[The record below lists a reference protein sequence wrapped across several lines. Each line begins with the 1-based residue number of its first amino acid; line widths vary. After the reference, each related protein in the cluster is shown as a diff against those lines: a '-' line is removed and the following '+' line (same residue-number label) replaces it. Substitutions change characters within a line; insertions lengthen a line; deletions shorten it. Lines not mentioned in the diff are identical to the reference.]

1 MRRISSEMPRS
12 LFTLARLAV
21 IGLTP
26 AGLALIVASCGE
38 PVRGVMLDDPLPAAP
53 IVLAQFGGG
62 TFDLSAEKG
71 KVVAIY
77 FGYTHCPDV
86 CPTTLSDWARARR
99 ALGRRA
105 AQVRFVFISV
115 DPDRDTPE
123 LAATYARQF
132 DSTFVG
138 LSGTVDEIEALK
150 RSWGI
155 AAYPEGDVQGKAYAV
170 AHPAATFVVDRVGR
184 VRMLIE
190 PGVPGDEMARS
201 LRRLF

>member
-1 MRRISSEMPRS
+1 MRR
-12 LFTLARLAV
+12 TLAASL
-21 IGLTP
+21 
-26 AGLALIVASCGE
+26 LALAGCGE
-38 PVRGVMLDDPLPAAP
+38 PIRGVMFEDPLPAAA
-53 IVLAQFGGG
+53 IVLARHGGG

-105 AQVRFVFISV
+105 EQTRFVFISV
-115 DPDRDTPE
+115 DPARDTPE
-123 LAATYARQF
+123 LAASYARQF

-138 LSGTVDEIEALK
+138 LSGSVEEIEALK

-155 AAYPEGDVQGKAYAV
+155 AAYPEGDVRSNAYAV

-190 PGVPGDEMARS
+190 PGVSGDEMARS

>member
-1 MRRISSEMPRS
+1 MRRAATVC
-12 LFTLARLAV
+12 L
-21 IGLTP
+21 
-26 AGLALIVASCGE
+26 LALFAGCGE
-38 PVRGVMLDDPLPAAP
+38 PIRGVMFDDPLPAAP
-53 IVLAQFGGG
+53 IVLARHGGG

-71 KVVAIY
+71 KVVALY

-99 ALGRRA
+99 TLGRRA
-105 AQVRFVFISV
+105 ERVRFVFISV
-115 DPDRDTPE
+115 DPERDTPE
-123 LAATYARQF
+123 KASIYAKQF

-138 LSGTVDEIEALK
+138 LSGSVEEIEALK

-155 AAYPEGDVQGKAYAV
+155 AAYPEGDVQSNAYAV
-170 AHPAATFVVDRVGR
+170 AHPAATFVVDPEGR